1 VSELGDKERA
11 ELIALRRF
19 RETVENFGP
28 VKAANRRAAMWAD
41 QATAETRKR
50 VALVE
55 ALRKLADE
63 WPAISTDDL
72 RKVLDEHAG

>member
-1 VSELGDKERA
+1 VSELDDKERA
-11 ELIALRRF
+11 ELVSLRRF
-19 RETVENFGP
+19 RETVESFGP
-28 VKAANRRAAMWAD
+28 VKAANQRAAMWAD

-55 ALRKLADE
+55 ALRKLANE
-63 WPAISTDDL
+63 WPAISDDI